1 MNPFWL
7 TLPILLLSVTTSQAE
22 PMKREAGRV
31 DYYVLALSW
40 QPAFCE
46 FHTDKPECQ
55 TQDDTRYDAKSL
67 ALHGLWPSVRGD
79 TRHEYE
85 FCGVSRDIKEKDRE
99 RAWCSLPA
107 LSLAEP
113 VRQRLTTLMPGTRSC
128 LERHEWFRHG
138 ACSGLSENEYFDKAL
153 ALTEQLAKTNFQ
165 AYIAKNIGKRVNLK
179 SLLNE
184 FEKDYGPGSSRA
196 LILQCESK
204 HGVSMLT
211 EVHFYLKKDA
221 LDTPLSGAALVR
233 ADEKEKGG
241 CKKQLAIDPAGIW

>member
-1 MNPFWL
+1 MKLSWPVL
-7 TLPILLLSVTTSQAE
+7 ILLLLLASTSQAE
-22 PMKREAGRV
+22 PMKREAGRF

-85 FCGVSRDIKEKDRE
+85 FCDVSWNIKKKDRA
-99 RAWCSLPA
+99 RAWCALPPLD
-107 LSLAEP
+107 LSESA
-113 VRQRLTTLMPGTRSC
+113 RQRLITLMPGTRSC

-138 ACSGLSENEYFDKAL
+138 ACSGLSENEYFDKAM
-153 ALTEQLAKTNFQ
+153 ALTEQLARTKFQ
-165 AYIAKNIGKRVNLK
+165 AHLAKHIGKRVSRK
-179 SLLNE
+179 SLLDE

-196 LILQCESK
+196 LILHCESK
-204 HGVSMLT
+204 HGTSLLT
-211 EVHFYLKKDA
+211 EVHLYLKKDA
-221 LDTPLSGAALVR
+221 LGAPLSGAALVR
-233 ADEKEKGG
+233 ADESEKGS
-241 CKKQLAIDPAGIW
+241 CKKQIAIDPAGIR